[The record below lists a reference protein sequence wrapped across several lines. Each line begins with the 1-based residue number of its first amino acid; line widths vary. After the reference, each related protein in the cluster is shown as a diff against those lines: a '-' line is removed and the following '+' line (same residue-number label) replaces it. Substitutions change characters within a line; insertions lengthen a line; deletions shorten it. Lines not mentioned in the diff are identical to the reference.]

1 MVGPMLAATP
11 TTAATNL
18 TRMARAQAEVVRL
31 AVSSARGL
39 LAQAAVEAKPAEL
52 RLLIDEID
60 CALGQLEV
68 YSVAIACAEQEPT
81 PADVLD
87 QVLQV
92 VIHAL
97 CYPVEPTP
105 ARHRGNTLAADRIAA
120 WVRRANEPRAPVTVR

>member
-11 TTAATNL
+11 TTGATNL
-18 TRMARAQAEVVRL
+18 TRMVRGQAEVVRL

-39 LAQAAVEAKPAEL
+39 LAQAAAEAKPAEL
-52 RLLIDEID
+52 RQLADEID
-60 CALGQLEV
+60 CGLGQLDV
-68 YSVAIACAEQEPT
+68 YNVVIACAEQEPT

-87 QVLQV
+87 QVMQV

-105 ARHRGNTLAADRIAA
+105 ARHRGHTLAADRVAA
-120 WVRRANEPRAPVTVR
+120 WVRRA